1 MLRGQLAYKGE
12 RGYSAY
18 EIAVQNGYTGTEE
31 EWANA
36 FLSADYYYTKTEAD
50 TLLAAKAA
58 KTEVYLKDDY
68 AVVTGSMEYEE
79 GKTSEQ
85 VTVDY
90 PTGYT
95 KDNCIIVSIMVQH
108 SGVQYPTWSTGSVM
122 TTNSTVTGAV
132 PCSVTLAEST
142 IRVYFNNVYLR
153 KLSED
158 PGEVRFNDLPDID
171 FRIVLLKFD
180 FPTEEEGE

>member
-58 KTEVYLKDDY
+58 KTEVYLKGDY
-68 AVVTGSMEYEE
+68 AVVTGSIEYEE
-79 GKTSEQ
+79 GKRSEQ
-85 VTVDY
+85 VTLDY

-95 KDNCIIVSIMVQH
+95 KENCIIVPPH
-108 SGVQYPTWSTGSVM
+108 SKADRNGGKHS
-122 TTNSTVTGAV
+122 
-132 PCSVTLAEST
+132 
-142 IRVYFNNVYLR
+142 RYLSNPAICDKILR
-153 KLSED
+153 N
-158 PGEVRFNDLPDID
+158 FC
-171 FRIVLLKFD
+171 
-180 FPTEEEGE
+180 EGYH